1 MSYEFAPVKTDD
13 KAIKEIAGL
22 LRLVFP
28 EAKKYSDAFLKW
40 QYKDNPDGIVVGY
53 NAYQNG
59 ILVAHYATIPMKA
72 ILFGKEERGVLS
84 LNTATHPDHQG
95 NKLFTTLANLT
106 YSFAAEKG
114 FGFVVGVANANSTPG
129 FINKLGFQL
138 VGALEAKLGFGKIS
152 ISESNREVQF
162 SKKWN
167 NEILDWKLKNPST
180 NYKIKEG
187 LIYAPTDKTG
197 IEAML
202 LDTKSFSIKD
212 NATNLGFRP
221 ITLWIG
227 INASINWSKAMYF
240 NVPTRM
246 RPSPLNF
253 IFKDLTKA
261 NRKLEYTKV
270 LFNAFDFDA
279 Y

>member
-1 MSYEFAPVKTDD
+1 MSYEFSPVKTDD

-22 LRLVFP
+22 LRFVFP
-28 EAKKYSDAFLKW
+28 EAKKYSEAFLKW
-40 QYKDNPDGIVVGY
+40 QYKDNPDGTVVGY

-59 ILVAHYATIPMKA
+59 VLVAHYATIPMKA

-95 NKLFTTLANLT
+95 KKLFTSLAGLT
-106 YSFAAEKG
+106 YTLAAEKG
-114 FGFVVGVANANSTPG
+114 FGFVAGVANANSTPG

-152 ISESNREVQF
+152 VSESDREVQF
-162 SKKWN
+162 LKQWN
-167 NEILDWKLKNPST
+167 KEMLDWKLKNPAIK
-180 NYKIKEG
+180 YKIKDG

-202 LDTKSFSIKD
+202 LETKAFSVKD
-212 NATNLGFRP
+212 NAINLGFRP

-227 INASINWSKAMYF
+227 INAAINWSKAMYF
-240 NVPTRM
+240 NVPKRM

-253 IFKDLTKA
+253 IFKDLTKL
-261 NRKLEYTKV
+261 NRKLEYKKV
-270 LFNAFDFDA
+270 IFNAFDFDA